1 MRILL
6 LMILMIPPPTLH
18 SYISKA
24 KGGEENTES
33 TGLAEFFQE
42 PKLGTSWYNPSGP
55 EPTFDMA
62 QANGTVYTSQLGAD
76 VFMSCKVKRSIH
88 NRFDC
93 LYAYWNNEDNWYL
106 IGRSIQFYN
115 FGLFCSTS
123 KNIIIFCLRKSRA
136 HFIKIPAF
144 EEKLKLFEESRLVD
158 GVFPGN

>member
-1 MRILL
+1 
-6 LMILMIPPPTLH
+6 MILMIPPPTLH

-93 LYAYWNNEDNWYL
+93 LYAYWNNE
-106 IGRSIQFYN
+106 YN
-115 FGLFCSTS
+115 
-123 KNIIIFCLRKSRA
+123 
-136 HFIKIPAF
+136 
-144 EEKLKLFEESRLVD
+144 
-158 GVFPGN
+158 